1 MRKMNKKMKMQTMM
15 LMRRNTRKKSKMTRK
30 MRTGSEN
37 VLAKYC
43 RLSHSLL
50 LSSSSLTSMAP
61 SRHTASTSSLVK
73 YQEYEEQKDVVKPAN
88 HSEKKGVLGE
98 EQVEA
103 GGSVDGVVAED
114 ADEKPV
120 EEAEVSMK
128 RNSTHPPMYNS

>member
-1 MRKMNKKMKMQTMM
+1 
-15 LMRRNTRKKSKMTRK
+15 
-30 MRTGSEN
+30 
-37 VLAKYC
+37 
-43 RLSHSLL
+43 
-50 LSSSSLTSMAP
+50 MAP

-128 RNSTHPPMYNS
+128 RNSTQSLSSAFGNNS